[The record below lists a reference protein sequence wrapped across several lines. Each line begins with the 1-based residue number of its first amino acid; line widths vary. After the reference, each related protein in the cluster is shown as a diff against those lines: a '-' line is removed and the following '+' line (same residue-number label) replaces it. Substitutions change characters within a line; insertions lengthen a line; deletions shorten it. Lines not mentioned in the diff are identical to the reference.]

1 MGSLLMN
8 RLHMVW
14 QILTRVKYI
23 TLHGLLHIVTMV
35 THIYSLVTITL
46 VHSTG
51 KCVVLLQY
59 ILEPPPMTSAIID
72 RRAADSDRYIKL
84 EPEEMCHEHIP
95 FHSHCTV
102 DLNHNS
108 YSHERR
114 SCDVALTH
122 HSLLADAR

>member
-1 MGSLLMN
+1 
-8 RLHMVW
+8 
-14 QILTRVKYI
+14 
-23 TLHGLLHIVTMV
+23 MV

-84 EPEEMCHEHIP
+84 EPGEMCRHTFRFTATVQSISIIIP
-95 FHSHCTV
+95 IAMSAAAVTW
-102 DLNHNS
+102 L
-108 YSHERR
+108 
-114 SCDVALTH
+114 
-122 HSLLADAR
+122 